1 MNLQVKLFATLK
13 DRAGKD
19 KIKITLSEPA
29 TVKTLLE
36 TKEHPVAY
44 DGFEPSGI
52 AHLPVGIY
60 RPLLLKNLINAG
72 ISFKLLLA
80 DSFAWINN
88 KFGGDLDQIRDAGRY
103 FVEVW
108 KASGVD
114 MKKVEVVWHKAFF
127 DDPEYWKKV
136 ILIAKNH
143 SVTRTKRSLTIAGR
157 AGEDSK
163 QAALMF
169 YPSMQC
175 ADIFH
180 IGADICQLGLDQRKV
195 NMLAREIAGK
205 KEVVRSFNYS
215 NRGVNGKPVVVSHK
229 MLLGLSGPKDA
240 LGFDENSSV
249 DISISSK
256 MSKSI
261 PESSIFVHDS
271 KEVIKKKINR
281 AYCPAKVVEGNPVVE
296 YSKEIIFRAFDE
308 FEIKRPK
315 KFGGDVSYYSYEDME
330 MDFKKE
336 KLHPMDL
343 KIAVAEYLD
352 RLIEPIRTHFEKDT
366 KARKLYETIKTYKVT
381 R

>member
-1 MNLQVKLFATLK
+1 MDLEVRLEL
-13 DRAGKD
+13 
-19 KIKITLSEPA
+19 IKSVGEEIITDEEL
-29 TVKTLLE
+29 KTLLE

-205 KEVVRSFNYS
+205 KEVVKSFNYS
-215 NRGVNGKPVVVSHK
+215 NKGVNGKPVVVSHK

>member
-1 MNLQVKLFATLK
+1 MDLEA
-13 DRAGKD
+13 RAELIKGIGKE
-19 KIKITLSEPA
+19 IITDEDLE
-29 TVKTLLE
+29 TLLE
-36 TKEHPVAY
+36 TKRHPVAY

-60 RPLLLKNLINAG
+60 RPLLLKDLIKAG
-72 ISFKLLLA
+72 VRFKLLLA

-88 KFGGDLDQIRDAGRY
+88 KFDGDLDRIREAGKY

-108 KASGVD
+108 KAGGVD
-114 MKKVEVVWHKAFF
+114 MKKVEVVWHKDFF

-143 SVTRTKRSLTIAGR
+143 SLTRTKRSLTIAGR
-157 AGEDSK
+157 TGEDSK
-163 QAALMF
+163 QAALVF

-175 ADIFH
+175 ADIFQ
-180 IGADICQLGLDQRKV
+180 IGADICQLGMDQRKV
-195 NMLAREIAGK
+195 NVLAREIASKIKKRKGK
-205 KEVVRSFNYS
+205 EMVKSLGYLEK
-215 NRGVNGKPVVVSHK
+215 GVNGKPVIVSHK

-240 LGFDENSSV
+240 SGLDENSSIDV
-249 DISISSK
+249 SIRSK

-271 KEVIKKKINR
+271 KKVIKKKINS
-281 AYCPAKVVEGNPVVE
+281 AYCPAKIVEGNPVME

-308 FEIKRPK
+308 FEIRRPE
-315 KFGGDVSYYSYEDME
+315 KFGGDVSYYSYGDLEN
-330 MDFKKE
+330 DFKKE

-343 KIAVAEYLD
+343 KIATAEYLD
-352 RLIEPIRTHFEKDT
+352 RLIEPIRTHFETDR
-366 KARKLYETIKTYKVT
+366 KAGELYETIKTYRVT